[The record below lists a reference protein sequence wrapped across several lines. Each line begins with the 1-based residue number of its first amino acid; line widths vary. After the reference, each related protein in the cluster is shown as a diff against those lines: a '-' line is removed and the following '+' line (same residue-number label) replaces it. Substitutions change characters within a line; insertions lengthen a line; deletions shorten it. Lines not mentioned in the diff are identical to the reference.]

1 MAKLFKKE
9 CPMWKDF
16 QLNVEQFRNVPL
28 DVASANVECKSSE
41 EDFEPIVSAPY
52 WTFFQLEMGVGD
64 RQRKF
69 VALSLSFSCKWRSER
84 NRERGR

>member
-52 WTFFQLEMGVGD
+52 
-64 RQRKF
+64 
-69 VALSLSFSCKWRSER
+69 
-84 NRERGR
+84 

>member
-1 MAKLFKKE
+1 MVHPIPEFLSLNPVVSKILMMNIFTDEKIKINKKRLGMAKLFKKE

-41 EDFEPIVSAPY
+41 EDFEY
-52 WTFFQLEMGVGD
+52 L
-64 RQRKF
+64 K
-69 VALSLSFSCKWRSER
+69 
-84 NRERGR
+84 